1 MIRRPIIG
9 ASALGI
15 SSIQTPSKKLMRERS
30 SPGTRRNSHAGND
43 GESHRMNRHKDSEFQ
58 NVYKSVERLGGI
70 GASKSVLNLD
80 RDRSQ
85 ASQRERNYSALSN
98 GRIKAIPEIS
108 MTSRPST
115 TMEPVKIKI
124 ENQRNIIEAHLTR
137 IKHNQSSNCF
147 KGFNIDLVRNK
158 NMKKLNAQLPIKR
171 KASISEQMAK
181 KYIN

>member
-1 MIRRPIIG
+1 MQISERSGFPRAPSSEMANHQTQRESELRYSELNQHLNHILYKHKKRKMIRRPIIG

-80 RDRSQ
+80 RDRS
-85 ASQRERNYSALSN
+85 
-98 GRIKAIPEIS
+98 
-108 MTSRPST
+108 
-115 TMEPVKIKI
+115 
-124 ENQRNIIEAHLTR
+124 
-137 IKHNQSSNCF
+137 
-147 KGFNIDLVRNK
+147 
-158 NMKKLNAQLPIKR
+158 
-171 KASISEQMAK
+171 
-181 KYIN
+181 